1 VRLGGERAPEVLV
14 DALERSHILD
24 GAPPAAVR
32 EVVDSATIVLL
43 DAGEELLARGD
54 PSDALFIVVN
64 GALEVVLETPG
75 GTQSVSTIGAGDV
88 VGEIG
93 LLTGDARSAT
103 VRAVTDCELVSISG
117 DTVRR
122 TVIANPSLAGTFQRR
137 AMERLRRTLLV
148 DQLTNLFG
156 VIDPT
161 VIGTIEHLVEW
172 ITIPAGALLFA
183 EGDEGDGA
191 YLVATGRL
199 RVFTRDRDGR
209 EIELAE
215 VGRSGL
221 VGELSL
227 IDGQPRR
234 ASVYAVRDSQLV
246 RLSRDAYEQLM
257 LRYPGVGLTVAQMV
271 IDRLSGATVPT
282 REPRSFAV
290 VATSPSVDIEVFTE
304 ELAAALGDGARR
316 LTATSIDEEL
326 GRLGAADL
334 SPDDVGSLR
343 VSYHLEELEQRH
355 DHLVYQVDDTWTGW
369 GRLAMRSVD
378 RIVLVA
384 DAQDDPAPRP
394 RERELWEL
402 LTRGHHPEV
411 SLVLL
416 HPPDTA
422 LPRGTAAW
430 LDPRDL
436 ASHHHVRRGDT
447 AHMARLGRLL
457 AGCGTSL
464 VLGGG
469 GARGFAHLGVL
480 DVLEE
485 LDQPIDMIAG
495 TSIGAVMAA
504 GPAMGWRAPEA
515 REKATAA
522 FRKLFDYTLPTTS
535 LLRGERITR
544 KLRHSFGDVDIE
556 DLWIPYFSVAANLT
570 RATVEF
576 DDRGPLVPAVRA
588 SIAIPGVLPP
598 VPRDGDLLV
607 DGGVLDNLPVGEMRR
622 RNPTGRVIAIDVA
635 PPDGPTA
642 EQDYGLSVS
651 GFRALLARRRGAGPP
666 HLMTT
671 MVRSTLVAAAQT
683 RQRALDE
690 KMADLYIEVAV
701 DGGALLDFSKAN
713 DIADAA
719 ASVTRPVLEGWF
731 ERGGRREPAAVKT
744 KPGRRT
750 IIDPKQRTRRRG
762 VVLLTLRDLQH
773 RAARFGAVIVGTS
786 VVFAL
791 LYLMTGLTEQF
802 HREPRQMV
810 SGFGAAGWVVRDGAS
825 GAFTSAAT
833 MPATTAAQIRGA
845 RAAPLVVGRQSLSEG
860 ATRKDIV
867 VLGVTPGGVGEP
879 ELIDGRQPRTPT
891 EVAVDRAAGLSVG
904 DTAVIGVNRYT
915 VVGRTAH
922 RTLFAGMPGVFMRI
936 DAAQALLYRGQPLA
950 SAILVDRAGATVPTG
965 FTVLRNDDIASDAM
979 RPLEHSITSVN
990 LIRVLLWFVS
1000 AMIIGTMVY
1009 LSALE
1014 RRRDVAV
1021 LKAVGASTG
1030 QLGTSIALEGVLVAL
1045 VAAGIASL
1053 LQLAMAPRFPLEV
1066 AVPGNAYAQVPG
1078 IAVLVALAA
1087 GAVGLRR
1094 AVQTDPALAFSGA
1107 AA

>member
-1 VRLGGERAPEVLV
+1 VRLGEERAPAILV
-14 DALERSHILD
+14 DALRQSHVLD

-32 EVVDSATIVLL
+32 DVVDSATIVLL

-54 PSDALFIVVN
+54 PSDALFVVLQ
-64 GALEVVLETPG
+64 GELEVVLETPG

-93 LLTGDARSAT
+93 LLTGDTRSAT
-103 VRAVTDCELVSISG
+103 VRALTDCELVSIGG
-117 DTVRR
+117 DALRR
-122 TVIANPSLAGTFQRR
+122 TVIADPSLAASFQRR

-161 VIGTIEHLVEW
+161 ILGNIEHLVEW
-172 ITIPAGALLFA
+172 VSIPAGAPLFA
-183 EGDEGDGA
+183 EGDEGDGV

-199 RVFTRDRDGR
+199 RVVTRARDGG
-209 EIELAE
+209 EVELAE

-246 RLSRDAYEQLM
+246 RLSRPAYEQLM
-257 LRYPGVGLTVAQMV
+257 QRYPGVGLTVAQRV
-271 IDRLSGATVPT
+271 IDRLHGATVPA

-290 VATSPSVDIEVFTE
+290 VGVSPSIDVASFTE
-304 ELAAALGDGARR
+304 TLTAALGDNTRR
-316 LTATSIDEEL
+316 LTETSIDEDL
-326 GRLGAADL
+326 GRIGATDL

-355 DHLVYQVDDTWTGW
+355 EHLVYQVDDTWTGW
-369 GRLAMRSVD
+369 GKLAMRSVD

-384 DAQDDPAPRP
+384 DAQDDPAPRA

-416 HPPDTA
+416 HPPDTV

-430 LDPRDL
+430 LDARDV
-436 ASHHHVRRGDT
+436 ATHHHVRRGD
-447 AHMARLGRLL
+447 AEHMARLARLL

-480 DVLEE
+480 GILED
-485 LDQPIDMIAG
+485 LGQPIDMIAG

-504 GPAMGWRAPEA
+504 GPAMGWTASETRQRAI
-515 REKATAA
+515 AA
-522 FRKLFDYTLPTTS
+522 FQKLFDYTLPTTS

-544 KLRHSFGDVDIE
+544 KLQRTFGDVDIA

-598 VPRDGDLLV
+598 VPRNGDLLV

-642 EQDYGLSVS
+642 DHDYGLSVS
-651 GFRALLARRRGAGPP
+651 GFRALVARRRGAGPP

-690 KMADLYIEVAV
+690 KMADLYVEVAV

-719 ASVTRPVLEGWF
+719 ASVTRPVLEGWL
-731 ERGGRREPAAVKT
+731 ERGARTEPAAVKT
-744 KPGRRT
+744 RPGRRT
-750 IIDPKQRTRRRG
+750 IIDPKHRTRRRG

-773 RAARFGAVIVGTS
+773 RAGRFAAVIVGTS

-810 SGFGAAGWVVRDGAS
+810 AGFGAAEWVVRDGAS

-833 MPATTAAQIRGA
+833 MPTAVAAQIRGA
-845 RAAPLVVGRQSLSEG
+845 RAAPLVVGRQSITEG
-860 ATRKDIV
+860 GTRKDIV
-867 VLGVTPGGVGEP
+867 VLGVTPGGVGAP
-879 ELIDGRQPRTPT
+879 RLADGRQPRTAT
-891 EVAVDRAAGLSVG
+891 EVVVDRAAGLGIG
-904 DTAVIGVNRYT
+904 DTAVVGLNRYT
-915 VVGRTAH
+915 VVGRTTH

-936 DAAQALLYRGQPLA
+936 DAAQSLLYRGQPLA
-950 SAILVDRAGATVPTG
+950 TAVLVDRAVTPPPG
-965 FTVLRNDDIASDAM
+965 FAVLTNDDVARDAM

-1021 LKAVGASTG
+1021 FKAVGASTG
-1030 QLGTSIALEGVLVAL
+1030 QLGASIALEGVLVAL
-1045 VAAGIASL
+1045 VAAGIASV
-1053 LQLAMAPRFPLEV
+1053 LQLGMAPRFPLEV
-1066 AVPGNAYAQVPG
+1066 AVPGRAFVQVPG
-1078 IAVLVALAA
+1078 IAVLVALVA

-1094 AVQTDPALAFSGA
+1094 AVRTDPALAFSGA
-1107 AA
+1107 SA